1 MFLKTSKPTLGKSLF
16 AVTPTLYCANS
27 LLAPTFASIVLL
39 TGLAPLRRWRNPGN
53 RPPSP
58 KCALLESPSPLRLP
72 RALKLLQLHLLLLV
86 LLLLLLL
93 LPSQPWR
100 LGLRLLWPAIL
111 SQGYRRARSQH
122 LPKNLPKV
130 PWGRLQNFR
139 LIIAFCGLAM
149 TSASWRSGT
158 RPTS

>member
-1 MFLKTSKPTLGKSLF
+1 MSSLFPLTPMFLETPKPTRSLM
-16 AVTPTLYCANS
+16 
-27 LLAPTFASIVLL
+27 APTFASIVLL

-72 RALKLLQLHLLLLV
+72 RALKLLQLHLLIRV
-86 LLLLLLL
+86 LLLLLLF

-100 LGLRLLWPAIL
+100 LGLRLIWLAIL

-130 PWGRLQNFR
+130 PWGRLRNFR
-139 LIIAFCGLAM
+139 LITAAYRLAT
-149 TSASWRSGT
+149 TSPSWRSGM